1 MLNLIEGY
9 AWVIKATLAAAIFV
23 VGWWLGDT
31 LKQGEWDAVRV
42 AQAEV
47 AAQQIKAARDRA
59 DAAEI
64 ALAKSLNEVSTQYQK
79 KLKEKDRE
87 KADAVAR
94 AKSNGLWVNATCE
107 DSGDKVPDTTTPA
120 GGRNGET
127 RARLSERT
135 GEDLISLATRANK
148 VVEQLTACQKALID
162 QERLVNDQQP
172 KD

>member
-1 MLNLIEGY
+1 MLNLIEEY
-9 AWVIKATLAAAIFV
+9 SWAIKAILMAAIFV
-23 VGWWLGDT
+23 AGWWLGDT

-42 AQAEV
+42 AQAEII
-47 AAQQIKAARDRA
+47 AQQVKEARDRA
-59 DAAEI
+59 DAAEV
-64 ALAKSLNEVSTQYQK
+64 ALAQSLNEVSTQYQK

-107 DSGDKVPDTTTPA
+107 DSGNKVPDITTPT

-127 RARLSERT
+127 RSRLSERT

-148 VVEQLTACQKALID
+148 VVEQLTACQKALTD
-162 QERLVNDQQP
+162 QERLVNDQQQ

>member
-9 AWVIKATLAAAIFV
+9 AWVIKAILMAALFV
-23 VGWWLGDT
+23 AGWWLGDT
-31 LKQGEWDAVRV
+31 LKQGQWDAVRA

-47 AAQQIKAARDRA
+47 AAQQVKEARDRA
-59 DAAEI
+59 DAAEV
-64 ALAKSLNEVSTQYQK
+64 ALAQSLNEVSTQYQK

-107 DSGDKVPDTTTPA
+107 DSGDKVSDATAPA

-148 VVEQLTACQKALID
+148 VVEQLTACQKALTD